1 MLGLTPART
10 VAHCGAVPLAYA
22 IDRDQ
27 HLVTITGEYSGA
39 VEWQDVLTRIH
50 LDAEHQPGFAFL
62 RDLRNGATPTDAATV
77 MEIAKVVRRF
87 WPLLQPS
94 RVAILARS
102 EEDAPALVA
111 QALADAA
118 GIPLRMFINPKEA
131 LSWLA
136 EGVQP
141 TEQH

>member
-1 MLGLTPART
+1 M
-10 VAHCGAVPLAYA
+10 PLAYA
-22 IDRDQ
+22 IDRGQ
-27 HLVTITGEYSGA
+27 RLVTITGEYSGA
-39 VEWQDVLTRIH
+39 VEWQEVLTRVH

-62 RDLRNGATPTDAATV
+62 RDLRAGTTPTDAATV

-102 EEDAPALVA
+102 EDDAPALVA

-118 GIPLRMFINPKEA
+118 GFPLRMFTNRKEA
-131 LSWLA
+131 LAWLA

-141 TEQH
+141 TAH

>member
-1 MLGLTPART
+1 
-10 VAHCGAVPLAYA
+10 VAHCAAVPLAYA
-22 IDRDQ
+22 IDPDKR
-27 HLVTITGEYSGA
+27 LVTITGEYSGA

-50 LDAEHQPGFAFL
+50 LDAEHQPGFTFL
-62 RDLRNGATPTDAATV
+62 RDLRAGTTPVDAATV

-87 WPLLQPS
+87 WPLLQPA

-118 GIPLRMFINPKEA
+118 GLPLRMFINPKEA
-131 LSWLA
+131 LAWLA
-136 EGVQP
+136 EGAQP
-141 TEQH
+141 TERH